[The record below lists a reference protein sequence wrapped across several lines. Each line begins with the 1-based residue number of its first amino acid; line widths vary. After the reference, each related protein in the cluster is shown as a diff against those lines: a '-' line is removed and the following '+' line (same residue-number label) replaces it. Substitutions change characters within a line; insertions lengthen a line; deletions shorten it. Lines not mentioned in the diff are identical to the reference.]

1 MKIASL
7 AIVSLA
13 LGLTAATTV
22 AAQSDAQKQTFT
34 YTFETTWEGGRQWS
48 TAPGPYCECDLDQ
61 NKIDCTEASFESS
74 KDVGE
79 LCYDEYIIP
88 GDATYANVFKRQ

>member
-1 MKIASL
+1 MKITW
-7 AIVSLA
+7 LA
-13 LGLTAATTV
+13 LALMALTAVTAETF
-22 AAQSDAQKQTFT
+22 AQNQT
-34 YTFETTWEGGRQWS
+34 YTYKYETTWEGGRQWS

-79 LCYDEYIIP
+79 ICYYEYIVP